1 MSKFMT
7 TKRFGSICL
16 SLAICLGAWQ
26 PVVLADSSSIY
37 TKLGEYERTLFGTAD
52 TSEPVEKRLQRI
64 EKQLF
69 GKASKGSITGDRIN
83 AIEKVMS
90 GKAYLPPIAPEMD
103 RSEFAPTPQKAPEN
117 PTVEA
122 KQIDRQDDA
131 PLPADS
137 GDRVKGL
144 LRQAMQSYSQGKT
157 TEAERLYQQ
166 VLGIDFRNV
175 DANYNLGAIA
185 ETKND
190 LAAAKRYYSAALKGN
205 PGDPD
210 ITDAMRSVDQKL
222 KKQEM
227 AQAAESAQSTS
238 SSSNNPPITEAD
250 RAIAQQAA
258 EAYRKGNFDEAISKL
273 GYLARKNPYDPNTQ
287 FALGQAYRGKGNST
301 EALKHLRSAATLDP
315 RNDMYVKAL
324 NDAQTQVEDQRTAST
339 PGSYGDNN
347 LASTSGNNGS
357 GSSGGSSDVTPFT
370 GLPGSND
377 DSSSAG
383 SGISAIDN
391 YLRRNGGSGSGMYV
405 GSVSGYGSPGIY
417 GGSMMG
423 GFPMMLG
430 TASGGTR
437 LRRVMTSSLTGAAI
451 GAMSNRG
458 YPGGMSKG
466 AMRGAMYGGLFG
478 LLMGGF

>member
-1 MSKFMT
+1 MSKHLT
-7 TKRFGSICL
+7 TKQLGSICL
-16 SLAICLGAWQ
+16 SLAILLGGWQ
-26 PVVLADSSSIY
+26 PTVMAESTSIY
-37 TKLGEYERTLFGTAD
+37 TKLGEYERTLFGSAD
-52 TSEPVEKRLQRI
+52 NSEPVEKRLQHI

-69 GKASKGSITGDRIN
+69 GKASKGGNTGERLN

-103 RSEFAPTPQKAPEN
+103 RSEFAPTPQKAPDN

-122 KQIDRQDDA
+122 NQIDRQDDA
-131 PLPADS
+131 PLPADN

-144 LRQAMQSYSQGKT
+144 LRQAMQSYSQGKS
-157 TEAERLYQQ
+157 TEAERIYQQ
-166 VLGIDFRNV
+166 VLGLDFRNV

-185 ETKND
+185 ESKGD
-190 LAAAKRYYSAALKGN
+190 LTGAKRYYSTALKGS
-205 PGDPD
+205 PGDTD
-210 ITDAMRSVDQKL
+210 IGDALRAVEQKL
-222 KKQEM
+222 QKQEM
-227 AQAAESAQSTS
+227 AKAQAAAQSS

-258 EAYRKGNFDEAISKL
+258 ESYRKGNFDEAISKL
-273 GYLARKNPYDPNTQ
+273 GYLARKNPYDANTQ

-324 NDAQTQVEDQRTAST
+324 NDAQTQIEDHQTAST

-347 LASTSGNNGS
+347 LASSSAGAG
-357 GSSGGSSDVTPFT
+357 GSSGTGGSNDVTPFT
-370 GLPGSND
+370 GLPGGNSD
-377 DSSSAG
+377 DSSGG
-383 SGISAIDN
+383 SGMSAIDN
-391 YLRRNGGSGSGMYV
+391 YLRRHGGSGGGMYV
-405 GSVSGYGSPGIY
+405 GSVSGYGSPGMY
-417 GGSMMG
+417 GGSSIG

-451 GAMSNRG
+451 GAMTNRG
-458 YPGGMSKG
+458 YPGGMSRG
-466 AMRGAMYGGLFG
+466 AMKGAMYGGLFG